1 MFRFKLYI
9 LLFLINTVG
18 FSQQSITTNQYY
30 LFDYF
35 YNPSLGGEDLYNPL
49 YINYIDQWVGF
60 ENSPKKITAG
70 FEFSSLSSDGF
81 SFLYTQNNQ
90 GGSFKED
97 QLNFNYSK
105 QINFNKKNK
114 LSLGL
119 GVLASQKISDFS
131 NITTVDPNDN
141 IFASNISEI
150 ILDGSF
156 GMNFTSNNFKIG
168 ISSLYLNNSE
178 LELSQNQTTRSFR
191 NGRQYYLTSSHVF
204 RIDENLTLSP
214 NLLINLLSQDFFL
227 SSFALLANFKKT
239 FTFGLSNRN
248 YSAYWEASKTHPSYR
263 NITLGFIL
271 GYEFKKFRAFYNYE
285 ISKNVSFPSHELTI
299 GYHFEK
305 LKRHKVIENELN
317 YSKTNN
323 NNITNPYNTKI
334 RNQLHKE
341 KTDLLEGNIDS
352 SSSLVKDE
360 KVLETSELD
369 SLKIKNTIELA
380 PRATFGE
387 LSLGTE
393 KETTE
398 NSIFKFEKLT
408 ADQANMVNL
417 IMVDEAGNILSSGE
431 KIENGFAF
439 SRIPPNGKYFYKLE
453 NMPDSMGIDLM
464 EINIVEAGVS
474 KKVVAILIKEEKT
487 LEVRAMPNEV
497 AKVEDSSTFQIKIHN
512 STIDDN
518 NFFEKYFN
526 KVNVNIDDINK
537 YRSDKNVEF
546 SFDNY
551 SITPSYKYFLDSLKE
566 FIELHKNV
574 SVIIE
579 GHTDN
584 IGTEQYN
591 MALSQRRANSVLNY
605 LIEKGIDKKILTA
618 VGVGEVRPIA
628 SNSSPMGRALN
639 RRTEIYIIYLKKKE

>member
-214 NLLINLLSQDFFL
+214 NLLINLLSQNFFL

-393 KETTE
+393 KETE

>member
-393 KETTE
+393 KETE

-417 IMVDEAGNILSSGE
+417 IMVDGDGNILSNGE

-439 SRIPPNGKYFYKLE
+439 SHIPTNGKYFYKLE

-474 KKVVAILIKEEKT
+474 KKVIASFIKDEEA

>member
-1 MFRFKLYI
+1 M
-9 LLFLINTVG
+9 NTVG

-35 YNPSLGGEDLYNPL
+35 YNPSLAGEKLYNPL

-70 FEFSSLSSDGF
+70 FEFSSLSNDGF

-119 GVLASQKISDFS
+119 GVLASQKISDFT

-156 GMNFTSNNFKIG
+156 GMNFTSKNFKIG
-168 ISSLYLNNSE
+168 ISSLYLNNSD

-248 YSAYWEASKTHPSYR
+248 YSAYWEASKNHPSYR

-334 RNQLHKE
+334 RNQLYKE

-369 SLKIKNTIELA
+369 SLKIKNPIELISS
-380 PRATFGE
+380 ATFDE

-393 KETTE
+393 KETE

-417 IMVDEAGNILSSGE
+417 IMVDSEGNLLSTGE
-431 KIENGFAF
+431 KTKNGFAF
-439 SRIPPNGKYFYKLE
+439 SHVPTNGKYFYKLE
-453 NMPDSMGIDLM
+453 NMPDSMGVDLM

-474 KKVVAILIKEEKT
+474 KKIVASLIKDEKT
-487 LEVRAMPNEV
+487 LELRAMTSEE
-497 AKVEDSSTFQIKIHN
+497 AKVEDSSTIQIKIPN
-512 STIDDN
+512 STIDN
-518 NFFEKYFN
+518 SNFFEKYFN
-526 KVNVNIDDINK
+526 KVNVNIDESNK

-546 SFDNY
+546 SFDKY

-566 FIELHKNV
+566 FIELHKNI

-584 IGTEQYN
+584 VGSNQYN

-618 VGVGEVRPIA
+618 MGIGEVRPIA
-628 SNSSPMGRALN
+628 SNASPMGRALN

>member
-1 MFRFKLYI
+1 M
-9 LLFLINTVG
+9 NTVG

-35 YNPSLGGEDLYNPL
+35 YNPSLAGEKLYNPL

-70 FEFSSLSSDGF
+70 FEFSSLSNDGF

-119 GVLASQKISDFS
+119 GVLASQKVSDFT

-156 GMNFTSNNFKIG
+156 GMNFTSKNFKIG
-168 ISSLYLNNSE
+168 ISSLYLNNSD

-248 YSAYWEASKTHPSYR
+248 YSAYWEASRNHPSYR

-271 GYEFKKFRAFYNYE
+271 GYEFKKFRAYYNYE

-334 RNQLHKE
+334 RNQLYKE
-341 KTDLLEGNIDS
+341 KTDLSEGNIDS

-369 SLKIKNTIELA
+369 SLKIKNPIELISS
-380 PRATFGE
+380 ATFDE

-393 KETTE
+393 KETE

-408 ADQANMVNL
+408 DDQANMVNL
-417 IMVDEAGNILSSGE
+417 IMVDSEGNLLSTGE
-431 KIENGFAF
+431 KTKNGFAF
-439 SRIPPNGKYFYKLE
+439 SHVPTNGKYFYKLE
-453 NMPDSMGIDLM
+453 NMPDSMGVDLM
-464 EINIVEAGVS
+464 EINIAEAGVS
-474 KKVVAILIKEEKT
+474 KKIVASLIKDEKT
-487 LEVRAMPNEV
+487 LELRAMTSEE
-497 AKVEDSSTFQIKIHN
+497 AKVEDSSTIQIKIPN
-512 STIDDN
+512 STIDN
-518 NFFEKYFN
+518 SNFFEKYFN
-526 KVNVNIDDINK
+526 KVNVNIDESNK

-546 SFDNY
+546 SFDKY

-566 FIELHKNV
+566 FIELHKNI

-584 IGTEQYN
+584 VGSNQYN
-591 MALSQRRANSVLNY
+591 MALSQGRANSVLNY

-618 VGVGEVRPIA
+618 MGIGEVKPIA
-628 SNSSPMGRALN
+628 SNASPMGRALN

>member
-393 KETTE
+393 KETE

>member
-9 LLFLINTVG
+9 LFFLMNTVG

-35 YNPSLGGEDLYNPL
+35 YNPSLAGEKLYNPL

-70 FEFSSLSSDGF
+70 FEFSSLSNDGF

-119 GVLASQKISDFS
+119 GVLASQKISDFT

-141 IFASNISEI
+141 VFASNISEI

-168 ISSLYLNNSE
+168 ISSLYLNNSD
-178 LELSQNQTTRSFR
+178 LELSQNQTTKSFR

-204 RIDENLTLSP
+204 NINENFTLSP

-248 YSAYWEASKTHPSYR
+248 YSAYWEASKNHPSYR

-271 GYEFKKFRAFYNYE
+271 GYEFKKFRAYYNYE
-285 ISKNVSFPSHELTI
+285 ISKNVSFPSHELTV

-305 LKRHKVIENELN
+305 LKRRKVIENKLN

-323 NNITNPYNTKI
+323 NNIINPYNTKI
-334 RNQLHKE
+334 RNQLYKE
-341 KTDLLEGNIDS
+341 KTDLFEGNIDS

-369 SLKIKNTIELA
+369 SLKIKNPIKLN
-380 PRATFGE
+380 PSATFDE

-393 KETTE
+393 KETE

-417 IMVDEAGNILSSGE
+417 IMVDSEGNLLSTGE
-431 KIENGFAF
+431 KTKNGFAF
-439 SRIPPNGKYFYKLE
+439 SHVPTNGKYFYKLE
-453 NMPDSMGIDLM
+453 NMPDSMGVDLM

-474 KKVVAILIKEEKT
+474 KKIVASLIKDEKT
-487 LEVRAMPNEV
+487 LELRAITSEE
-497 AKVEDSSTFQIKIHN
+497 AKVEDSSTIQIKIPN
-512 STIDDN
+512 STIDN
-518 NFFEKYFN
+518 SNFFEKYFN
-526 KVNVNIDDINK
+526 KVNVNIDDSNK
-537 YRSDKNVEF
+537 YRSNKNVEF
-546 SFDNY
+546 SFDKY

-566 FIELHKNV
+566 FIELHKNI

-584 IGTEQYN
+584 VGSNQYN

-618 VGVGEVRPIA
+618 MGIGEVKPIA
-628 SNSSPMGRALN
+628 SNASPMGRALN

>member
-1 MFRFKLYI
+1 M
-9 LLFLINTVG
+9 NTVG

-35 YNPSLGGEDLYNPL
+35 YNPSLAGEKLYNPL

-70 FEFSSLSSDGF
+70 FEFSSLSNDGF

-119 GVLASQKISDFS
+119 GVLASQKVSDFT

-156 GMNFTSNNFKIG
+156 GMNFTSKNFKIG
-168 ISSLYLNNSE
+168 ISSLYLNNSD

-248 YSAYWEASKTHPSYR
+248 YSAYWEASKNHPSYR

-334 RNQLHKE
+334 RNQLYKE
-341 KTDLLEGNIDS
+341 KTDLFEGNIDS

-369 SLKIKNTIELA
+369 SLKIKNPIELISS
-380 PRATFGE
+380 ATFDE

-393 KETTE
+393 KETE

-417 IMVDEAGNILSSGE
+417 IMVDSEGNLLSNGE
-431 KIENGFAF
+431 KTENGFVF
-439 SRIPPNGKYFYKLE
+439 SHIPTNGKYFYKLK
-453 NMPDSMGIDLM
+453 NIPDSMGVDLM

-474 KKVVAILIKEEKT
+474 KKIVASLIKDEKSLELRAITSEE
-487 LEVRAMPNEV
+487 
-497 AKVEDSSTFQIKIHN
+497 AKVEDSSTIQIKIPN
-512 STIDDN
+512 STIDN
-518 NFFEKYFN
+518 SNFFEKYFN
-526 KVNVNIDDINK
+526 KVNVNIDDSNK

-546 SFDNY
+546 SFDKY

-566 FIELHKNV
+566 FIELHKNI

-584 IGTEQYN
+584 VGSNQYN

-618 VGVGEVRPIA
+618 MGIGEVKPIA
-628 SNSSPMGRALN
+628 SNASPMGRALN

>member
-1 MFRFKLYI
+1 MFRFKIYI
-9 LLFLINTVG
+9 LFFLINTVG

-35 YNPSLGGEDLYNPL
+35 YNPSLAGEELYNPL

-70 FEFSSLSSDGF
+70 FELSSLSNDGF

-119 GVLASQKISDFS
+119 GVLASQKISDFT

-141 IFASNISEI
+141 VFASNISEI

-168 ISSLYLNNSE
+168 ISSLYLNNSD

-191 NGRQYYLTSSHVF
+191 NDRQYYLNSSHVF

-248 YSAYWEASKTHPSYR
+248 YSAYWEASRNHPSYR

-271 GYEFKKFRAFYNYE
+271 GYEFKKFRAYYNYE
-285 ISKNVSFPSHELTI
+285 ISKNVSFPSHELTV

-305 LKRHKVIENELN
+305 LKRRKVIENELN

-334 RNQLHKE
+334 RNQLYKE
-341 KTDLLEGNIDS
+341 KTDLSEGNIDS

-360 KVLETSELD
+360 KVLETCELD
-369 SLKIKNTIELA
+369 SLKIKNPIELISS
-380 PRATFGE
+380 ATFDE

-393 KETTE
+393 KETE

-417 IMVDEAGNILSSGE
+417 IMVDAEGNLLSNGE
-431 KIENGFAF
+431 RTENGFAF
-439 SRIPPNGKYFYKLE
+439 SNIPKTGKYFYKLE

-474 KKVVAILIKEEKT
+474 KKVVASLIKDEEILK
-487 LEVRAMPNEV
+487 LRVMPNEE
-497 AKVEDSSTFQIKIHN
+497 AKVEDSSTIQIKIPN
-512 STIDDN
+512 STIDYSD
-518 NFFEKYFN
+518 FFEKYFN
-526 KVNVNIDDINK
+526 KVNVNIDESNK

-546 SFDNY
+546 SFDKY

-566 FIELHKNV
+566 FIELHKNI

-584 IGTEQYN
+584 VGSNQYN

-605 LIEKGIDKKILTA
+605 LIDKGIDKKILTA
-618 VGVGEVRPIA
+618 MGIGEVRPIA
-628 SNSSPMGRALN
+628 SNASPTGRALN

>member
-1 MFRFKLYI
+1 M
-9 LLFLINTVG
+9 NTVG

-35 YNPSLGGEDLYNPL
+35 YNPSLAGEKLYNPL

-70 FEFSSLSSDGF
+70 FEFSSLSNDGF

-119 GVLASQKISDFS
+119 GVLASQKISDFT

-168 ISSLYLNNSE
+168 ISSLYLNNSD
-178 LELSQNQTTRSFR
+178 LELSQNQTTKSFR

-204 RIDENLTLSP
+204 NINENFTLSP

-248 YSAYWEASKTHPSYR
+248 YSAYWEASKNHPSYR

-271 GYEFKKFRAFYNYE
+271 GYEFKKFRAYYNYE
-285 ISKNVSFPSHELTI
+285 ISKNVSFPSHELTV

-305 LKRHKVIENELN
+305 LKRRKVIENKLN

-323 NNITNPYNTKI
+323 NNIINPYNTKI
-334 RNQLHKE
+334 RNQLYKE
-341 KTDLLEGNIDS
+341 KTDLFEGNIDS

-369 SLKIKNTIELA
+369 SLKIKNPIELISS
-380 PRATFGE
+380 ATFDE

-393 KETTE
+393 KETE

-417 IMVDEAGNILSSGE
+417 IMVDSEGNLLSNGE
-431 KIENGFAF
+431 KTKNGFAF
-439 SRIPPNGKYFYKLE
+439 SHIPTNGKYFYKLE
-453 NMPDSMGIDLM
+453 NMPDSMGVDLM

-474 KKVVAILIKEEKT
+474 KKIVASLIKDEKT
-487 LEVRAMPNEV
+487 LELRAIPSEE
-497 AKVEDSSTFQIKIHN
+497 AKVEDSSTIQIKIPN
-512 STIDDN
+512 STIDN
-518 NFFEKYFN
+518 SNFFEKYFN
-526 KVNVNIDDINK
+526 KVNVNIDESNK

-546 SFDNY
+546 SFDKY

-566 FIELHKNV
+566 FIELHKNI

-584 IGTEQYN
+584 VGSNQYN

-618 VGVGEVRPIA
+618 MGIGEVKPIA
-628 SNSSPMGRALN
+628 SNASPMGRALN